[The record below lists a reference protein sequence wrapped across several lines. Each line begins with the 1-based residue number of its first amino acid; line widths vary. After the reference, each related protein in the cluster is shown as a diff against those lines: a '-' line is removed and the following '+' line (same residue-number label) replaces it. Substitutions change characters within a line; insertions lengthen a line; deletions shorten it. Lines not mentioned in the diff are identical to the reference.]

1 MSMSLTM
8 KVSPEAQILLEQ
20 AFGGQPGY
28 LRVAYDNEGCGCSL
42 SGAIALWLVDEQ
54 KASDLNI
61 ASDSG
66 ISFIIDKNDA
76 VYLDQ
81 NLSITISGFDKS
93 SVRLASDGQS
103 YGSSIRI
110 EDRRAASE
118 VRA

>member
-1 MSMSLTM
+1 MSVSLTM
-8 KVSPEAQILLEQ
+8 RVSQEAQTLLMKK
-20 AFGGQPGY
+20 FDGQPGY

-54 KASDLNI
+54 KASDLTI

-66 ISFIIDKNDA
+66 IAFIIDKNDA

-110 EDRRAASE
+110 EDRRTASE
-118 VRA
+118 VHA

>member
-8 KVSPEAQILLEQ
+8 RVSPEAQALLQ
-20 AFGGQPGY
+20 QKFGGRPGY

-42 SGAIALWLVDEQ
+42 SGAIALWIVDER
-54 KASDLNI
+54 KTSDLEI

-66 ISFIIDKNDA
+66 IPFIVDRNDA
-76 VYLDQ
+76 VYFDE

-103 YGSSIRI
+103 YGSSIPL
-110 EDRRAASE
+110 EDRREAARISS
-118 VRA
+118 